1 MMIFPQKGVC
11 IFFIQ
16 HHFEKIQMVRVKE
29 DNDTKPSEVFVLS
42 MNIKQ
47 VIPIRKKQHQFLHL
61 LKLH

>member
-1 MMIFPQKGVC
+1 
-11 IFFIQ
+11 
-16 HHFEKIQMVRVKE
+16 MVRVKE